1 MRTEGREREV
11 ARSVWGSRMDGVA
24 GVGDIDADVDID
36 RSGIKAN
43 GGYQVRERFRR
54 IESY

>member
-1 MRTEGREREV
+1 MRTEGREHEV
-11 ARSVWGSRMDGVA
+11 ARSVWDSRMDGVA